1 MKIFEKNI
9 TLLLTKLGILSALA
23 IRLTKITGKSKM
35 PVHPKHLVNLDKPW
49 YLRYIKSEDEVLDVG
64 CGVGN
69 TAVNVAKK
77 AKLVTGFDKISKNLT
92 YAKKFAKEKNLG
104 NIRFIKA
111 DADKKFPFKSNR
123 FTKVIMFDV
132 LEHLKNRNQAIR
144 EVKRVLKK
152 EGLFLLLN
160 DNPDTSWKR
169 AKREADLFY
178 YADHDHKYEYSKE
191 EIIKLLEKNNFKV
204 LSVQL
209 STYDT
214 PLKPIIDL
222 VGGFT
227 LSGYKIL
234 SKKREAMVYKNPQ
247 ETTGYKIVSSNK
259 E

>member
-1 MKIFEKNI
+1 MKIFKKNI
-9 TLLLTKLGILSALA
+9 TLLLTKLEILSALA
-23 IRLTKITGKSKM
+23 IRLTRITGKSKI

-77 AKLVTGFDKISKNLT
+77 AKFVIGFDKISKNLT
-92 YAKKFAKEKNLG
+92 YAKKFVKEQNLD
-104 NIRFIKA
+104 NVRFIKA
-111 DADKKFPFKSNR
+111 DADKKLPFKNNR

-152 EGLFLLLN
+152 KGLFLLLT

-169 AKREADLFY
+169 AKREAGLFY
-178 YADHDHKYEYSKE
+178 YADRDHKYEYSRE
-191 EIIKLLEKNNFKV
+191 EIIWLLERNDFKV
-204 LSVQL
+204 LSVKL

-214 PLKPIIDL
+214 PLKPVIDL
-222 VGGFT
+222 IGSLT
-227 LSGYKIL
+227 LSGYRKL

-247 ETTGYKIVSSNK
+247 ETTGYKIVSLNK
-259 E
+259 K